1 MSEVDYALRTH
12 LASGKTPTQAV
23 AAALPATASLRE
35 LLSSIHTINAAIA
48 GPGRELERLLADP
61 EVTDVIINPTSV
73 WVERS
78 GHLEPADLEVGDAA
92 QVRALAVRLASA
104 GGVRLDEA
112 KPIVDGVL
120 ADGTRFHAVLSPPA
134 VGGTLI
140 SLRTHRRRRFTLD
153 ELVNNGMVDGE
164 EYTLIQ
170 RLVAGRANTV
180 ISGATGSGK
189 TTLLSAILSTVA
201 GDQRII
207 AIEETAELM
216 PDHPH
221 IVTLATREANV
232 EGEGAVTLTDL
243 VRAAMRMRPDRIVLG
258 ECRGPEVRET
268 LAAFNTGHD
277 GGWATIHANRAG
289 DVPARLVA
297 LGSLAGMSEHMVYAQ
312 SLAALDAIIHLGRR
326 SNGRRAVE
334 EIAVIAPEAPLRV
347 LSVLRD
353 GKRGSGWDVLAGRLR
368 EC

>member
-1 MSEVDYALRTH
+1 MSEISHALRAH
-12 LASGKTPTQAV
+12 LARGKTPTQAV
-23 AAALPATASLRE
+23 SAALPATASMRE
-35 LLSSIHTINAAIA
+35 LLSGIHTINASIA
-48 GPGRELERLLADP
+48 GPGRDLDRLLKDP
-61 EVTDVIINPTSV
+61 EVTDVLINPTSV
-73 WVERS
+73 WVERG
-78 GHLEPADLEVGDAA
+78 GHLERVELEMGDAV
-92 QVRALAVRLASA
+92 QMRALAVRLAAA

-112 KPIVDGVL
+112 KPIVDGIL

-140 SLRTHRRRRFTLD
+140 SLRTHRRHRFTLG
-153 ELVNNGMVDGE
+153 ELVNSGMVSGE
-164 EYTLIQ
+164 AHTLIQ
-170 RLVAGRANTV
+170 RLVAGRANTL

-189 TTLLSAILSTVA
+189 TTLLSAILSVIA
-201 GDQRII
+201 SGQRII
-207 AIEETAELM
+207 TIEETAELM

-221 IVTLATREANV
+221 TVTLATREANV

-243 VRAAMRMRPDRIVLG
+243 VHAAMRMRPDRIVLG

-297 LGSLAGMSEHMVYAQ
+297 LGSLAGMSEAMVYAQ

-326 SNGRRAVE
+326 PGGRRTVE

-347 LSVLRD
+347 LSVLRG
-353 GKRGSGWDVLAGRLR
+353 GKRGVGWDVLEGRLGER
-368 EC
+368 

>member
-1 MSEVDYALRTH
+1 MGDIGYVLRTH
-12 LASGKTPTQAV
+12 LARGKTPTQAV
-23 AAALPATASLRE
+23 TATLPPTASLRE
-35 LLSSIHTINAAIA
+35 LLSGIHTISAAIA
-48 GPGRELERLLADP
+48 GPGRDLERLLTDP
-61 EVTDVIINPTSV
+61 EVTDVLINPTSV

-78 GHLEPADLEVGDAA
+78 GHLERVDLEVGDASE
-92 QVRALAVRLASA
+92 VRALAVRLAAA

-112 KPIVDGVL
+112 KPIVDGIL

-134 VGGTLI
+134 VEGTLI
-140 SLRTHRRRRFTLD
+140 SLRTHRRRRFTLA
-153 ELVNNGMVDGE
+153 ELVDNGMVDSE
-164 EYTLIQ
+164 AYPLIQ
-170 RLVAGRANTV
+170 RLVARRANTL

-201 GDQRII
+201 SDQRII
-207 AIEETAELM
+207 AIEETAELL

-268 LAAFNTGHD
+268 LTAFNTGHD

-297 LGSLAGMSEHMVYAQ
+297 LGSLAGMSEKMVCAQ

-326 SNGRRAVE
+326 PNGRRLVD

-347 LSVLRD
+347 LSVLR
-353 GKRGSGWDVLAGRLR
+353 GGQRGVGWDVLVERLR
-368 EC
+368 EY